1 MANATTDK
9 PDQTPAPK
17 TIRMS
22 PPEPMDKFW
31 LTTIQTAAQ
40 GSVAALEDAAK
51 QLVTITSFAQTLY
64 FAAISFGDLKKA
76 LPLVPDDTRW
86 MYIFAFVLPVACWAL
101 SLWFAVNV
109 FKPRP
114 YPINL
119 DSPDEA
125 KDVYNDMVAFKHG
138 SLKNAHVFLTA
149 GFIFLVIDILVYLFA
164 IPVAPS
170 H

>member
-76 LPLVPDDTRW
+76 LPLMPDDTRGG
-86 MYIFAFVLPVACWAL
+86 CT
-101 SLWFAVNV
+101 S
-109 FKPRP
+109 
-114 YPINL
+114 
-119 DSPDEA
+119 SP
-125 KDVYNDMVAFKHG
+125 
-138 SLKNAHVFLTA
+138 SSCPSSA
-149 GFIFLVIDILVYLFA
+149 GR
-164 IPVAPS
+164 
-170 H
+170 